1 MAAAFEGREP
11 DAQDHP
17 HLRAVRRIPGPVPG
31 DQGDA
36 DPRLPEAPGPVLELR
51 ALLAACSGKT
61 FEDRRDTALLLL
73 LMDTGACVGEAVGI
87 AEDDV
92 DLDQGEVSVRGKG
105 QRTRVLPLGAKAIKT
120 LDRFLRVRSRHPR
133 ASAPWL
139 FI

>member
-1 MAAAFEGREP
+1 
-11 DAQDHP
+11 
-17 HLRAVRRIPGPVPG
+17 
-31 DQGDA
+31 
-36 DPRLPEAPGPVLELR
+36 
-51 ALLAACSGKT
+51 
-61 FEDRRDTALLLL
+61 
-73 LMDTGACVGEAVGI
+73 MDTGACVGEAVGI